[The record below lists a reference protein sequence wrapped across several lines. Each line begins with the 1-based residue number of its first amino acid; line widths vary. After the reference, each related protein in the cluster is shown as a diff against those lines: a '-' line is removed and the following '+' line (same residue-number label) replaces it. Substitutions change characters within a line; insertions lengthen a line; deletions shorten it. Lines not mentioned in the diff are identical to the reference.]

1 MQSSRPTEGGAGS
14 LSGWLLM
21 QGSTCG
27 RRRGRRKSGR
37 RKREE
42 EKEEEEWKKKEG
54 GGEGGGEGEW
64 KRKERSRG
72 RKGTKERERMR
83 EDRLDEERE
92 RSIPGVGCDSGSG
105 AHLVSFAPRYSWP
118 INGVPYCTCW
128 GGVCNQ
134 THVH

>member
-1 MQSSRPTEGGAGS
+1 
-14 LSGWLLM
+14 M

-64 KRKERSRG
+64 KRKEGSRG